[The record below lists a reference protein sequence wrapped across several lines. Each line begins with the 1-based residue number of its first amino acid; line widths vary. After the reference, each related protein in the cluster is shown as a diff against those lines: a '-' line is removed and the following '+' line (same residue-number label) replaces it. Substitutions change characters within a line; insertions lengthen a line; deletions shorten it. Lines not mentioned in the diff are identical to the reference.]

1 MNYRHAY
8 HAGNFADVFKH
19 VVLVSLLKAL
29 HKKEKGFAYI
39 ETHAGAGRYDLK
51 APEPQKTG
59 EFRDGIGRL
68 WDSPPDDI
76 ADYLAAV
83 RAVNRGKALRYYPG
97 SPRMARFFL
106 RPQDRMRLC
115 EAEPSECERLRD
127 EFARDRQVEVRCDD
141 GYAALK
147 AWLPPPERRGVVLID
162 PPYESADEWR
172 RVRDATT
179 FALDRWP
186 SGIYAVWYPRKVGAP
201 VEQFKAGLANVGL
214 RGLFVAEIDLW
225 PNDVPFRL
233 NGCGVLVINPPWRF
247 DEELQKL
254 RNPLSQRLK
263 QGPHAPETRFEW
275 LVRK

>member
-1 MNYRHAY
+1 
-8 HAGNFADVFKH
+8 
-19 VVLVSLLKAL
+19 
-29 HKKEKGFAYI
+29 
-39 ETHAGAGRYDLK
+39 
-51 APEPQKTG
+51 
-59 EFRDGIGRL
+59 
-68 WDSPPDDI
+68 
-76 ADYLAAV
+76 
-83 RAVNRGKALRYYPG
+83 
-97 SPRMARFFL
+97 
-106 RPQDRMRLC
+106 
-115 EAEPSECERLRD
+115 CERLRD

-186 SGIYAVWYPRKVGAP
+186 SGIYAVWYLRKVGAP
-201 VEQFKAGLANVGL
+201 VERFKAGLADVGL
-214 RGLFVAEIDLW
+214 RGMFVAEVDVW